1 MSTRTTV
8 PQPKDK
14 QFPGNSSLEKA
25 LETIVNVYH
34 QYSIRRA
41 HLDLLN
47 FNEFQT
53 LLKEQAPNF
62 LSVCGRNRPDYL
74 KMLFEETDMNKDK
87 EVSFK
92 EFTIVLAKVTDDAHR
107 IIHQEDRCKPDSN

>member
-62 LSVCGRNRPDYL
+62 LSVCVSIPGVGRIAELVLGVCWWDWGANIPEGLWSIRPSAA
-74 KMLFEETDMNKDK
+74 MHCGT
-87 EVSFK
+87 SR
-92 EFTIVLAKVTDDAHR
+92 AHR
-107 IIHQEDRCKPDSN
+107 MA